1 MPDTAVRPD
10 PTRERQA
17 ALTEADR
24 AWRRAGVR
32 ARDRATLARELEA
45 ELIGAQDDA
54 RPVQAVLGDD
64 PAATARQW
72 AEERG
77 LTVAPS
83 GLGLLPPIALLGVL
97 AGSTVTL
104 VDLGVGFTTG
114 HGSGHAAVVLTVWAT
129 SVVLT
134 VLLAAL
140 GCWAALTRL
149 GDPRAATTAGWVA
162 GAVTAATQHSS
173 VRAETFVAVGVVV
186 LAVLAGPSS
195 WPGCSP
201 SGWCAGR
208 TRPAERGPRPRPRP
222 RPGRRPEPAEGGG
235 QGPPTSR
242 GGREVLQ
249 LRAAP

>member
-54 RPVQAVLGDD
+54 RPVRAVLGED

-77 LTVAPS
+77 LTGRALR
-83 GLGLLPPIALLGVL
+83 LGLLLPIALLGVL

-129 SVVLT
+129 SVVLA

-140 GCWAALTRL
+140 GCWAALARL
-149 GDPRAATTAGWVA
+149 GDPRAAGTAGWVAGLLPLGGGVAAVA
-162 GAVTAATQHSS
+162 GAVTAATQHFS

-186 LAVLAGPSS
+186 LAVLAGTVVL
-195 WPGCSP
+195 
-201 SGWCAGR
+201 AR
-208 TRPAERGPRPRPRP
+208 LLAVRLV
-222 RPGRRPEPAEGGG
+222 RRED
-235 QGPPTSR
+235 PT
-242 GGREVLQ
+242 G
-249 LRAAP
+249 

>member
-17 ALTEADR
+17 TLTEADR

-32 ARDRATLARELEA
+32 ARDRATLAQELEA

-77 LTVAPS
+77 LTGRALR
-83 GLGLLPPIALLGVL
+83 LGLLLPLVLLGVL

-104 VDLGVGFTTG
+104 VDLGVAFTTG
-114 HGSGHAAVVLTVWAT
+114 VTSGHAAVALTVWGT
-129 SVVLT
+129 SVVLA

-140 GCWAALTRL
+140 GCWAALSRQ
-149 GDPRAATTAGWVA
+149 GDPRAAGTAAWVA
-162 GAVTAATQHSS
+162 GLLPLGGGVAAVAGVVTAATQQFS
-173 VRAETFVAVGVVV
+173 VRAETFVAVSVVV
-186 LAVLAGPSS
+186 LAVLAGTVVL
-195 WPGCSP
+195 
-201 SGWCAGR
+201 AR
-208 TRPAERGPRPRPRP
+208 LLAVRLV
-222 RPGRRPEPAEGGG
+222 RRED
-235 QGPPTSR
+235 PT
-242 GGREVLQ
+242 G
-249 LRAAP
+249 